1 MIPYPHR
8 RLILEL
14 LDHANAALVAA
25 DPADTPHCLATLW
38 RGVCVA
44 GAAGNILAICSDNP
58 DYPVLFRNAEPV
70 LAAAIRA
77 LRAAPSLPAG
87 LVTEVNPAGGHE
99 DRLDEQQ
106 ATTLHAGILAIAMS
120 LNTLGPQAAQHAR
133 GSDAQECREAT
144 MLASELH
151 DAYTG
156 RLRSFLNQSRTS
168 FGPGS
173 FVVRNRGG
181 GHSHRKPPWRS

>member
-1 MIPYPHR
+1 MPQPHR
-8 RLILEL
+8 RPILEL
-14 LDHANAALVAA
+14 LDHAKAALVAA
-25 DPADTPHCLATLW
+25 DPADTAHCLATLW
-38 RGVCVA
+38 RGFCVA

-58 DYPVLFRNAEPV
+58 DYPVLFDNAEPV
-70 LAAAIRA
+70 LAAAIQA
-77 LRAAPSLPAG
+77 LRAAPSLPDG
-87 LVTEVNPAGGHE
+87 LVTEVNPAGGPA

-106 ATTLHAGILAIAMS
+106 AKTLHARILSVAMN
-120 LNTLGPQAAQHAR
+120 LNTLGPQAAQHAH
-133 GSDAQECREAT
+133 GGDAQACRQAT

-156 RLRSFLNQSRTS
+156 RLRSFLNHSRTS

-181 GHSHRKPPWRS
+181 ATSGKRRRR